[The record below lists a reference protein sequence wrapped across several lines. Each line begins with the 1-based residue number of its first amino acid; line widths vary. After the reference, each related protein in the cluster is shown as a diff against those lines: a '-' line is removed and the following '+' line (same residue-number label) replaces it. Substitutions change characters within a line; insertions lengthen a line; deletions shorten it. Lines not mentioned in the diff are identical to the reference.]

1 MNYFRYLFSDKK
13 ARTFWIIYYTILLL
27 IVGFA
32 LVINENSDKLDY
44 QNDSNIFSLIFNI
57 LTTSIIVFAYPLYYS
72 YSYFFFKIQQNF
84 VKKYSNIMKDNS
96 IRKVKVE
103 LLQRSY
109 SINAAKTT
117 YSAKINPKQIFDE
130 FTIAELDN
138 QLLILGQTYGLGIF
152 RQHLRPIILSL
163 DNSNISDK
171 YRLAW
176 IPKNYSIIEER
187 NDLIINFSEKRFDIK
202 VIKIRDWKKN
212 NYPQQVV

>member
-1 MNYFRYLFSDKK
+1 MNYFRYMFSDKK
-13 ARTFWIIYYTILLL
+13 AHTFWIIYYTILLL
-27 IVGFA
+27 AVG
-32 LVINENSDKLDY
+32 LNLILNENYNRLNYRYNTD
-44 QNDSNIFSLIFNI
+44 IISLTFNAI
-57 LTTSIIVFAYPLYYS
+57 IISIVVFAYPLYYS
-72 YSYFFFKIQQNF
+72 YSYFLFKIQQDF
-84 VKKYSNIMKDNS
+84 LKKYSNIIKDNS

-138 QLLILGQTYGLGIF
+138 HLLILGQTYGFGIF

-163 DNSNISDK
+163 DNGNISDK
-171 YRLAW
+171 YRPAW
-176 IPKNYSIIEER
+176 IPEKYDIVKEG
-187 NDLIINFSEKRFDIK
+187 NDLIVNFSEKRFDIK
-202 VIKIRDWKKN
+202 VIRIRDWRKN